1 MLCNINPRYRVLV
14 QATQDRAGR
23 FIGYFMIYLSDA
35 DLALDQ
41 PHYREDRRKVTA
53 AVSLIDALNHARQRG
68 IDWIEADRS
77 RATLQNN

>member
-1 MLCNINPRYRVLV
+1 
-14 QATQDRAGR
+14 
-23 FIGYFMIYLSDA
+23 MIYLSDA

-41 PHYREDRRKVTA
+41 PHYRENRRKLRA
-53 AVSLIDALNHARQRG
+53 AVSLIVALNQARQRG